1 MLPATHTGIFSG
13 DELEKE
19 RREYIAELGEQ
30 DGQAMFEQEYLCSF
44 QAAIIGAYYGRQMQ
58 DADQAGRIRDLPWE
72 PDHTPGFRMNDEPA
86 PRSRVRS

>member
-1 MLPATHTGIFSG
+1 LLQILELAESEPGWFGQVLPATHTGIFSRE
-13 DELEKE
+13 ELEKE

-58 DADQAGRIRDLPWE
+58 DAGRGHWAE
-72 PDHTPGFRMNDEPA
+72 AKATG
-86 PRSRVRS
+86 